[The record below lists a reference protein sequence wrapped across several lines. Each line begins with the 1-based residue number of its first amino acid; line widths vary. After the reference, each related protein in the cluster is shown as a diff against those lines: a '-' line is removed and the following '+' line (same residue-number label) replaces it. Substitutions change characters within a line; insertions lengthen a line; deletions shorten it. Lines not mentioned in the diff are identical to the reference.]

1 MAKITLD
8 SLPELMLSTLST
20 FVFYFFELSFLFLGI
35 SMLVAFINQR
45 FANLIQKELS
55 QNSLFSYL
63 KAIMLGALTPFCS
76 CSTIPFF
83 LSLLRSKIP
92 LSVSFSYLLTSP
104 LINPILLTMLFVY
117 FGAKITLLYSVF
129 IVLSVFICSFVLTY
143 FKEESLLET
152 SILDSNHTSAQN
164 HPQIFLQN
172 PPPKP
177 HFIKANSPLSTAPFS
192 ATSFNAPKSCCQSNM
207 KALSS
212 TKACCQSATPP
223 HQTNFQAYQSP
234 IAHNTSQSKI
244 NLLKPYWE
252 QSLKDYTKILPYLI
266 VGMGIGAFL
275 HGFVP
280 QGSLES
286 LKDFDLWA
294 VPLASLISIF
304 LYMRVESLI
313 PIGIE
318 LMNAGL
324 PLGIVM
330 SMLIAGGGCSLPEV
344 ILLKSL
350 FKPKLLFIFVA
361 QILGIAILFGY
372 VALIFF

>member
-1 MAKITLD
+1 MPKITLD

-20 FVFYFFELSFLFLGI
+20 FMLYFFELSFLFLGI
-35 SMLVAFINQR
+35 SMLVAFINQK

-76 CSTIPFF
+76 CSSIPFF

-104 LINPILLTMLFVY
+104 LINPILFAMLFVY

-129 IVLSVFICSFVLTY
+129 IVLSVFVCSFVLTY

-152 SILDSNHTSAQN
+152 SILDSNHTSTQN
-164 HPQIFLQN
+164 HPQILLQN

-192 ATSFNAPKSCCQSNM
+192 ATSFNAPKSCCQS
-207 KALSS
+207 
-212 TKACCQSATPP
+212 ATPP

-234 IAHNTSQSKI
+234 IAHNTLQSKI

>member
-1 MAKITLD
+1 MPKITLD
-8 SLPELMLSTLST
+8 SLPELMLSILST
-20 FVFYFFELSFLFLGI
+20 FMLYFFELSFLFLGI
-35 SMLVAFINQR
+35 SMLVAFINQK

-55 QNSLFSYL
+55 QKSLFSYL

-143 FKEESLLET
+143 FKEESLLKT
-152 SILDSNHTSAQN
+152 SILDSNHTSTQN
-164 HPQIFLQN
+164 HPQILLQN

-234 IAHNTSQSKI
+234 TARNTLQSKI

-318 LMNAGL
+318 LINAGL

>member
-1 MAKITLD
+1 
-8 SLPELMLSTLST
+8 
-20 FVFYFFELSFLFLGI
+20 
-35 SMLVAFINQR
+35 
-45 FANLIQKELS
+45 
-55 QNSLFSYL
+55 
-63 KAIMLGALTPFCS
+63 
-76 CSTIPFF
+76 
-83 LSLLRSKIP
+83 
-92 LSVSFSYLLTSP
+92 
-104 LINPILLTMLFVY
+104 
-117 FGAKITLLYSVF
+117 
-129 IVLSVFICSFVLTY
+129 
-143 FKEESLLET
+143 
-152 SILDSNHTSAQN
+152 
-164 HPQIFLQN
+164 
-172 PPPKP
+172 
-177 HFIKANSPLSTAPFS
+177 
-192 ATSFNAPKSCCQSNM
+192 
-207 KALSS
+207 
-212 TKACCQSATPP
+212 
-223 HQTNFQAYQSP
+223 
-234 IAHNTSQSKI
+234 
-244 NLLKPYWE
+244 
-252 QSLKDYTKILPYLI
+252 
-266 VGMGIGAFL
+266 MGIGAFL